1 MKKKQNITFLVL
13 IFCVVVLSLIVVK
26 ISHSDNGFRQNMSL
40 TEYLAQKQ
48 EQNDAQRQ
56 AGLVKLNL
64 DYQAHTKQL
73 VSNFLD
79 QEKNLGQDLSARK
92 VNTDGLIEKL
102 LTFKVVKEQ
111 KDFHLGL
118 VVLLTKYS
126 DVLSAGVFDEVEQK
140 NDEIYQFLHTQGW
153 NI

>member
-1 MKKKQNITFLVL
+1 L